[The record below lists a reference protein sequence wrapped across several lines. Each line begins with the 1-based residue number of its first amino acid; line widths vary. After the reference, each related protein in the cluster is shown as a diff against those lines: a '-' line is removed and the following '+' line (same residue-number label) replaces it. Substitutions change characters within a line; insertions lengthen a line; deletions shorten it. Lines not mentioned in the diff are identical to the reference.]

1 MLTTLQLVE
10 PTRLDGTKYNS
21 TDGNTGTTT
30 NGNSGGSEG
39 LEEVLLW
46 RVTSTYTGS
55 SSDKHKQEQILTI
68 ETTSAPTTSATTTT
82 TAGYVSTP
90 ATAAAVA
97 AAVAALTPP
106 ATLPPP
112 LPLPLPLPTAMPLGP
127 GVGVGVGGGAAD
139 PTSAAAAVSGLHNHA
154 LLHQHQHHLPPT
166 PASITTSTPLHTTT
180 VGNTVTGATLPPL
193 PPPPAPA
200 PAPAPRAT
208 VAGSLPT
215 ASLFSDSTAMTAPT
229 PAPAP
234 ITTATS
240 AASSILPPISGM
252 MMGSGPGGVTE
263 VLLVP
268 PPEYYRV
275 NHPLRGITIE
285 ADKVVQALSTL
296 WPQLSSTATTGP
308 DLDRI
313 IKCLSNPETFT
324 LYLATRVVS
333 CAPNQNTTTTTAAAA
348 SSSSFSSSSF
358 ITTPTHPTATTPAP
372 PAPAPPALVHP
383 PSSYGTVPPPPP
395 SLSSTV
401 PTVATSTS
409 STSASAPTPT
419 NTPSSSSPPGLK
431 IQEIIGSLT
440 LVSLNLLM
448 STRAHIED
456 LVVSQNERGSGIGKA
471 LMKRAMQDAI
481 TVKKCTIIDLT
492 SKPDRVQARQMY
504 ESLGFKI
511 RDTGAYRYYVQ

>member
-21 TDGNTGTTT
+21 TDGITGATT
-30 NGNSGGSEG
+30 NGNSGGGEG

-166 PASITTSTPLHTTT
+166 PASITTSTPLHTATL
-180 VGNTVTGATLPPL
+180 GNTVTGATLPPL

-285 ADKVVQALSTL
+285 ADKVVQALSAL

-333 CAPNQNTTTTTAAAA
+333 
-348 SSSSFSSSSF
+348 S
-358 ITTPTHPTATTPAP
+358 TTPAP
-372 PAPAPPALVHP
+372 PAPAPAPAPALVHP

-409 STSASAPTPT
+409 STSATPT
-419 NTPSSSSPPGLK
+419 NTPSSSLPPGLK